1 MRGIKFRGKR
11 LTDGKWIYGDF
22 FRNRG
27 KSFIT
32 TDGIVENP
40 LASWQDYNVDP
51 DTVGQF
57 TGIYDRKGSEIYEGD
72 IVRTSVS
79 KNGIA
84 LVEWHCEH
92 AAFVVHM
99 KGSDQWYHLYKGYE
113 KIGNIHDNPSL
124 LEGGLKCFTL

>member
-32 TDGIVENP
+32 TDGIVCNP
-40 LASWQDYNVDP
+40 LASPSDYEVNP

-57 TGIYDRKGSEIYEGD
+57 TGLCDCNGREIYEGD
-72 IVRTSVS
+72 IVRNESAGFCGVVQYRDATFIIFLGEM
-79 KNGIA
+79 NGA
-84 LVEWHCEH
+84 LLICLQT
-92 AAFVVHM
+92 
-99 KGSDQWYHLYKGYE
+99 GSLE
-113 KIGNIHDNPSL
+113 IIGNIHDNPEL
-124 LEGGLKCFTL
+124 LKGGKP